1 MKLLTTSQLL
11 LKKVGG
17 YEVAGVWLKD
27 LQSLIKETNNL
38 RKENKALKIEIE
50 ELEAKLTVVNDMI
63 FIDLKA

>member
-27 LQSLIKETNNL
+27 LKSLIKERN
-38 RKENKALKIEIE
+38 ELKKQNIFLKKEIE

>member
-27 LQSLIKETNNL
+27 LQSLIKETNSL
-38 RKENKALKIEIE
+38 RKENKALKKEIE